1 MSGLTKGILYVGYFK
16 GIIGFAIMR
25 SSNSLWWKKKNVKV
39 KLQNRINVVRVKW
52 NLCF

>member
-1 MSGLTKGILYVGYFK
+1 MPGLTKGILYVGRFK
-16 GIIGFAIMR
+16 GIIGFTVMM

-52 NLCF
+52 NLFF